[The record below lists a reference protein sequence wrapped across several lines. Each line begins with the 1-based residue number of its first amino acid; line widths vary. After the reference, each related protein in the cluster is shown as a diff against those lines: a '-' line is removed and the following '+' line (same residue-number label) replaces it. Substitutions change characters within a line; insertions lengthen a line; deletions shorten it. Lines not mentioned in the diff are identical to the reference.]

1 MPEDKSK
8 KKGSQAEIFDEG
20 TGRYP
25 GDTNFQKW
33 GFDLHPV
40 VAPVAG
46 GVVILFIVLTLANKE
61 QASKVFNATL
71 NGIANYGGWF
81 YILVAN
87 IFLGL
92 ILYFAFSKFGRI
104 RLGGQDAKPEFST
117 FAWFAM
123 LLSAGMGIGLMF
135 WSVGEPMWHFA
146 SPPAIFGS
154 EPSSPKAAETAMTV
168 TFFHWGLHPWGLY
181 ALVGLGLAF
190 FAFNRGLPLTM
201 RSLFHPLLGERIYE
215 WPGHIIDILAVVADL
230 FGLATSLGLGVSQVA
245 GGLTFLTDRNDLP
258 FPEGVGVEVALIAV
272 ITGFA
277 IISVMVGLDGGVRRL
292 SEWNLYLATIFL
304 LFVLVVGPTLFILDS
319 FVQNLGNYV
328 ASFPLLSFWTES
340 FGEGPEDGSWQ
351 NAWTVFY
358 WGWWISWSPFVGM
371 FIARVSKGR
380 TIREFVIGVLIVPS
394 LISFLWLSA
403 TGGTALNL
411 LINKIGNIPN
421 QVFKYDEG
429 AFNGVEVS
437 KAMFVMLDNLPFT
450 LLTSIVAILLVTI
463 FFVTSSDSGSLV
475 VDNLTSGGKLDSPAP
490 QRVFWATMEGVV
502 AAVLLVGGGL
512 EALQTAAI
520 TTGLPFALVLLIMSY
535 SLNRGLNV
543 ELSELEMAELQ
554 EAESEAEEYAQ
565 QRGIE
570 AHNR

>member
-1 MPEDKSK
+1 MSENNFDRQ
-8 KKGSQAEIFDEG
+8 GLQAEILNDEG

-33 GFDLHPV
+33 GFDLHPQ
-40 VAPVAG
+40 VAPISG
-46 GVVILFIVLTLANKE
+46 GLVILFIVLTLANKE
-61 QASKVFNATL
+61 KASQVFDATL
-71 NGIANYGGWF
+71 NGIATYGGWF
-81 YILVAN
+81 YILAAN

-104 RLGGQDAKPEFST
+104 RLGGPDAQPEFST

-135 WSVGEPMWHFA
+135 WSVGEPMFHFT
-146 SPPAIFGS
+146 SPPTLFGS
-154 EPSSPKAAETAMTV
+154 EGSTAKAGETAMTV

-215 WPGHIIDILAVVADL
+215 WPGHVIDILAVVADL

-245 GGLTFLTDRNDLP
+245 AGLGFLIPGMPSGT
-258 FPEGVGVEVALIAV
+258 VAQVVLIAV
-272 ITGFA
+272 ITSFA
-277 IISVMVGLDGGVRRL
+277 IVSVMVGLDGGVRRL
-292 SEWNLYLATIFL
+292 SEWNLYLAGLFL
-304 LFVLVVGPTLFILDS
+304 VFVVILGPTLFIMDS

-328 ASFPLLSFWTES
+328 ASFPVLSFWTES
-340 FGEGPEDGSWQ
+340 FGEGPSDGSWQ
-351 NAWTVFY
+351 NSWTVFY

-380 TIREFVIGVLIVPS
+380 TIREFVTGVLIVPS
-394 LISFLWLSA
+394 LLSFLWLSA
-403 TGGTALNL
+403 MGGSALQLQLSNTADIAAAVQEN
-411 LINKIGNIPN
+411 
-421 QVFKYDEG
+421 V
-429 AFNGVEVS
+429 AT
-437 KAMFVMLDNLPFT
+437 AMFVMLENFP
-450 LLTSIVAILLVTI
+450 LTAFSSVVAILLVTI

-502 AAVLLVGGGL
+502 AAVLLLGGGL
-512 EALQTAAI
+512 NALQTAAI
-520 TTGLPFALVLLIMSY
+520 TTGLPFAVVLLVMCF
-535 SLNRGLNV
+535 SLNRGLNT
-543 ELSELEMAELQ
+543 ELNELEMAELQ
-554 EAESEAEEYAQ
+554 DMEAEEEEYSR
-565 QRGIE
+565 QRRTVE
-570 AHNR
+570 ARNR

>member
-1 MPEDKSK
+1 MVKDPNNNNFETEFLEDK
-8 KKGSQAEIFDEG
+8 

-25 GDTNFQKW
+25 GDTNIQKW

-40 VAPVAG
+40 VAPISG
-46 GVVILFIVLTLANKE
+46 IIVILFIALTLSNKE
-61 QASKVFNATL
+61 QASKIFNATL
-71 NGIANYGGWF
+71 TTIADYGGWF

-135 WSVGEPMWHFA
+135 WSVGEPMSHFT

-154 EPSSPKAAETAMTV
+154 EPGTPKAGETAMTV

-190 FAFNRGLPLTM
+190 FAFNRNLPLTM
-201 RSLFHPLLGERIYE
+201 RSLFYPLLGERIYE

-245 GGLTFLTDRNDLP
+245 AGLAFLIP
-258 FPEGVGVEVALIAV
+258 GFPEGVGIEVGLIAV

-277 IISVMVGLDGGVRRL
+277 TLSVMVGLEGGVRRL
-292 SEWNLYLATIFL
+292 SEWNLYTAGAFL
-304 LFVLVVGPTLFILDS
+304 LFIVVLGPTLFILDT

-340 FGEGPEDGSWQ
+340 FGEGPTDGSWQ

-380 TIREFVIGVLIVPS
+380 TIREFVMGVLIVPS
-394 LISFLWLSA
+394 LLSFLWLSA
-403 TGGTALNL
+403 MGGTALRLQLNNTAD
-411 LINKIGNIPN
+411 IA
-421 QVFKYDEG
+421 G
-429 AFNGVEVS
+429 AVQDNVAT
-437 KAMFVMLDNLPFT
+437 AMFVMLESLPIT
-450 LLTSIVAILLVTI
+450 VISSIVAIALVTI

-475 VDNLTSGGKLDSPAP
+475 VDNLTSGGKLDSPVT

-502 AAVLLVGGGL
+502 AAVLLLGGGL
-512 EALQTAAI
+512 TALQTAAI
-520 TTGLPFALVLLIMSY
+520 TTGLPFAFVLLIMAY
-535 SLNRGLNV
+535 SLNQGLNR
-543 ELSELEMAELQ
+543 ELNELETAELQ
-554 EAESEAEEYAQ
+554 QAEAKGEEKIAAIMSSREKAQYAQ
-565 QRGIE
+565 DE
-570 AHNR
+570 

>member
-1 MPEDKSK
+1 MVKQPQNNDFE
-8 KKGSQAEIFDEG
+8 EEFLEET

-25 GDTNFQKW
+25 GDTNIQKW

-40 VAPVAG
+40 VAPVSG
-46 GVVILFIVLTLANKE
+46 IIVILFIALTLANKE

-71 NGIANYGGWF
+71 TTIADYGGWF

-104 RLGGQDAKPEFST
+104 RLGGQNAKPEFST

-135 WSVGEPMWHFA
+135 WSVGEPMSHFT

-154 EPSSPKAAETAMTV
+154 EPGSPKAGETAMTV

-190 FAFNRGLPLTM
+190 FAFNRNLPLTM
-201 RSLFHPLLGERIYE
+201 RSLFYPLLGERIYE

-245 GGLTFLTDRNDLP
+245 AGLSFLIEG
-258 FPEGVGVEVALIAV
+258 FPGTVTVQVILIAV

-277 IISVMVGLDGGVRRL
+277 VISVMVGLDGGVRRL
-292 SEWNLYLATIFL
+292 SEWNLYLAAIFM
-304 LFVLVVGPTLFILDS
+304 LFVLVLGPTLFILDT

-340 FGEGPEDGSWQ
+340 FGEGPADASWQ

-380 TIREFVIGVLIVPS
+380 TIREFVMGVLIVPT
-394 LISFLWLSA
+394 LLSFLWLS
-403 TGGTALNL
+403 TMGGTALNL
-411 LINKIGNIPN
+411 ELNN
-421 QVFKYDEG
+421 VADVAG
-429 AFNGVEVS
+429 AGVDT
-437 KAMFVMLDNLPFT
+437 AMFVMLENLP
-450 LLTSIVAILLVTI
+450 LTVLSSIVGMLLVTI

-502 AAVLLVGGGL
+502 AAVLLIGGGL
-512 EALQTAAI
+512 SALQTAAI
-520 TTGLPFALVLLIMSY
+520 TTGLPFAFVLLIMAY
-535 SLNRGLNV
+535 SLNQGLNR
-543 ELSELEMAELQ
+543 ELNELEAAELQ
-554 EAESEAEEYAQ
+554 QAEARREEKIAAMMSSRENAQ
-565 QRGIE
+565 FAKDE
-570 AHNR
+570 

>member
-1 MPEDKSK
+1 MVKQPQNNDFE
-8 KKGSQAEIFDEG
+8 EEFLEET

-25 GDTNFQKW
+25 GDTNIQKW

-40 VAPVAG
+40 VAPVSG
-46 GVVILFIVLTLANKE
+46 IIVILFIALTLANKE

-71 NGIANYGGWF
+71 TTIADYGGWF

-104 RLGGQDAKPEFST
+104 RLGGQNAKPEFST

-135 WSVGEPMWHFA
+135 WSVGEPMSHFT

-154 EPSSPKAAETAMTV
+154 EPGSPKAGETAMTV

-190 FAFNRGLPLTM
+190 FAFNRNLPLTM
-201 RSLFHPLLGERIYE
+201 RSLFYPLLGERIYE

-245 GGLTFLTDRNDLP
+245 AGLSFLIEG
-258 FPEGVGVEVALIAV
+258 FPGTVTVQVILIAV

-277 IISVMVGLDGGVRRL
+277 VISVMVGLDGGVRRL
-292 SEWNLYLATIFL
+292 SEWNLYLAAIFM
-304 LFVLVVGPTLFILDS
+304 LFVLVLGPTLFILDT

-340 FGEGPEDGSWQ
+340 FGEGPADESWQ

-380 TIREFVIGVLIVPS
+380 TIREFVMGVLIVPT
-394 LISFLWLSA
+394 LLSFLWLS
-403 TGGTALNL
+403 TMGGTALNL
-411 LINKIGNIPN
+411 ELNN
-421 QVFKYDEG
+421 VADVAG
-429 AFNGVEVS
+429 AGVDT
-437 KAMFVMLDNLPFT
+437 AMFVMLENLP
-450 LLTSIVAILLVTI
+450 LTVLSSIVGMLLVTI

-502 AAVLLVGGGL
+502 AAVLLIGGGL
-512 EALQTAAI
+512 SALQTAAI
-520 TTGLPFALVLLIMSY
+520 TTGLPFAFVLLIMAY
-535 SLNRGLNV
+535 SLNQGLNR
-543 ELSELEMAELQ
+543 ELNELEAAELQ
-554 EAESEAEEYAQ
+554 QAEARREEKIAAMMSSRENAQ
-565 QRGIE
+565 FAKDE
-570 AHNR
+570 

>member
-1 MPEDKSK
+1 MVKQPQNNDFE
-8 KKGSQAEIFDEG
+8 EEFLEET

-25 GDTNFQKW
+25 GDTNIQKW

-40 VAPVAG
+40 VAPVSG
-46 GVVILFIVLTLANKE
+46 IIVILFIALTLANKQ

-71 NGIANYGGWF
+71 TTIADYGGWF

-135 WSVGEPMWHFA
+135 WSVGEPMSHFTN
-146 SPPAIFGS
+146 PPAIFGS
-154 EPSSPKAAETAMTV
+154 EPGTPKAGETAMTV

-190 FAFNRGLPLTM
+190 FTFNRGLPLTM
-201 RSLFHPLLGERIYE
+201 RSLFYPLLGERIYE

-245 GGLTFLTDRNDLP
+245 AGLSFLIP
-258 FPEGVGVEVALIAV
+258 AFPSTVVAEVGLIAV

-277 IISVMVGLDGGVRRL
+277 TLSVMVGLDGGVRRL
-292 SEWNLYLATIFL
+292 SEWNLYLAAIFM
-304 LFVLVVGPTLFILDS
+304 LFIIILGPTLFILDS
-319 FVQNLGNYV
+319 FVQNLGNYI

-340 FGEGPEDGSWQ
+340 FGEGPENGSWQ

-394 LISFLWLSA
+394 LLSFLWLSA
-403 TGGTALNL
+403 MGGTALSLQLSNTAD
-411 LINKIGNIPN
+411 IA
-421 QVFKYDEG
+421 G
-429 AFNGVEVS
+429 AVQENVAT
-437 KAMFVMLDNLPFT
+437 AMFVMLENLP
-450 LLTSIVAILLVTI
+450 LTVLSSLVAIGLVTI

-475 VDNLTSGGKLDSPAP
+475 VDNLTSGGKLDSPVA

-502 AAVLLVGGGL
+502 AAVLLIGGGL
-512 EALQTAAI
+512 SALQTAAI
-520 TTGLPFALVLLIMSY
+520 TTGLPFAFVLLIMAY
-535 SLNRGLNV
+535 SLNQGLNR
-543 ELSELEMAELQ
+543 ELNELEAAELQ
-554 EAESEAEEYAQ
+554 QAEARREEKIAAMMSSRENAQ
-565 QRGIE
+565 FAKDE
-570 AHNR
+570 

>member
-1 MPEDKSK
+1 MVKDPNNNNFETEFLEDK
-8 KKGSQAEIFDEG
+8 

-25 GDTNFQKW
+25 GDTNIQKW

-40 VAPVAG
+40 VAPISG
-46 GVVILFIVLTLANKE
+46 IIVILFIALTLSNKE
-61 QASKVFNATL
+61 QASKIFNATL
-71 NGIANYGGWF
+71 TTIADYGGWF

-135 WSVGEPMWHFA
+135 WSVGEPMSHFT

-154 EPSSPKAAETAMTV
+154 EPGTPKAGETAMTV

-190 FAFNRGLPLTM
+190 FAFNRNLPLTM
-201 RSLFHPLLGERIYE
+201 RSLFYPLLGERIYE

-245 GGLTFLTDRNDLP
+245 AGLAFLIP
-258 FPEGVGVEVALIAV
+258 GFPEGVGIEVGLIAV

-277 IISVMVGLDGGVRRL
+277 TLSVMVGLEGGVRRL
-292 SEWNLYLATIFL
+292 SEWNLYTAGAFL
-304 LFVLVVGPTLFILDS
+304 LFIVVLGPTLFILDT

-340 FGEGPEDGSWQ
+340 FGEGPTDGSWQ

-380 TIREFVIGVLIVPS
+380 TIREFVMGVLIVPS
-394 LISFLWLSA
+394 LLSFLWLSA
-403 TGGTALNL
+403 MGGTALRLQLNNTAD
-411 LINKIGNIPN
+411 IA
-421 QVFKYDEG
+421 G
-429 AFNGVEVS
+429 AVQDNVAT
-437 KAMFVMLDNLPFT
+437 AMFVMLESLPIT
-450 LLTSIVAILLVTI
+450 VISSIVAIALVTI

-475 VDNLTSGGKLDSPAP
+475 VDNLTSGGKLDSPVT

-502 AAVLLVGGGL
+502 AAVLLLGGGL
-512 EALQTAAI
+512 TALQTAAI
-520 TTGLPFALVLLIMSY
+520 TTGLPFAFVLLIMAY
-535 SLNRGLNV
+535 SLNQGLNR
-543 ELSELEMAELQ
+543 ELNELETAELQ
-554 EAESEAEEYAQ
+554 QAEAKREEKIAAIMSSREKAQYAQ
-565 QRGIE
+565 DE
-570 AHNR
+570 